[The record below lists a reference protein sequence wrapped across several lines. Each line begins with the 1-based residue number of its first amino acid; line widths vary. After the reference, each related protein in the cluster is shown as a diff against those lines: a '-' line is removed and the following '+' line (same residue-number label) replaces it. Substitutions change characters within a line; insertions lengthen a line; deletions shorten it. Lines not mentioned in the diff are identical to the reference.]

1 MAVYIDV
8 IVDISVNSLDRIF
21 QYRVPEKLLD
31 AVTVGCQVNV
41 PFGSG
46 NRRRQAYVIGV
57 DTVLAYDASKIKDI
71 LGVTKAP
78 AATGQLIA
86 LADWMHERY
95 GCTMAQALK
104 TVLPV
109 KKSVKEVK
117 RTAYFLADR
126 EGAQQ
131 LLEKSRKSRR
141 EKARVRLLEAMLK
154 EGCMSKETVT
164 GVLQI
169 SASTMKSIL
178 QTGVIREETSQVYRN
193 PVRQRLDDWQEV
205 CLNDEQMNAVVSIWQ
220 NAAICREH
228 WSREQGMHL
237 LYGITGSGKTEVYMA
252 LMEKVL
258 NEGRQIIVL
267 IPEISLTLQTVSR
280 FYARFGSQIAVMN
293 SRLSAGERY
302 DQYMR
307 AKRGE
312 ASIMIGPRSALF
324 TPFDRLGLIII
335 DEEHESAYQSE
346 IVPRYQAA
354 EVAARRAEMSG
365 ALVVL
370 GSATPSVAVYQK
382 AREGMIGLH
391 RLTQR
396 ARTGSRL
403 PDVKVVDLREEFR
416 MKNRGILSQS
426 LHEAMDACLKRGDQ
440 MMLFLNRRGY
450 AGFVSCRSCGYVV
463 KCRHCDVSMTV
474 HHHTLLKC
482 HYCGSEQPMPRVC
495 PSCGSPYIAG
505 FGVGTQKVEEFVQK
519 EFPEARILRMDRDTT
534 SGKDDMSRI
543 LQTFSEGGA
552 DILIGT
558 QMIVKGHDFANVTLV
573 GILAADLSLFAGD
586 YQSSERTFQLL
597 TQAAGRAGR
606 GDRPGEVIIQTYQ
619 PEHYCIQTAAAQDY
633 DSFYSQEIRFRQM
646 LHYPPDRQMMVMLA
660 EGEHDQQTGQAVQ
673 KLREIA
679 GEADFEAVEFI
690 GPSRAGIA
698 KAKDLYRYTM
708 YMKHQD
714 IKELMRLRDFLEGY
728 LKWSQQFSNI
738 YFTFDIRES

>member
-8 IVDISVNSLDRIF
+8 IVDISVSSLDRIF

-31 AVTVGCQVNV
+31 AVTVGCQVSV

-57 DTVLAYDASKIKDI
+57 DTVLDYDASKIKDI
-71 LGVTKAP
+71 LEVTKAP

-193 PVRQRLDDWQEV
+193 PVRQRLDGWQEV
-205 CLNDEQMNAVVSIWQ
+205 CLNDEQMDAVASIWQ

-335 DEEHESAYQSE
+335 DEEHESSYKSE
-346 IVPRYQAA
+346 NSPRYH
-354 EVAARRAEMSG
+354 ARETAIHRAKLEG
-365 ALVVL
+365 ARVIL
-370 GSATPSVAVYQK
+370 GSATPSMEAYYRAK
-382 AREGMIGLH
+382 EGEYVL
-391 RLTQR
+391 
-396 ARTGSRL
+396 
-403 PDVKVVDLREEFR
+403 VKL
-416 MKNRGILSQS
+416 
-426 LHEAMDACLKRGDQ
+426 
-440 MMLFLNRRGY
+440 
-450 AGFVSCRSCGYVV
+450 
-463 KCRHCDVSMTV
+463 
-474 HHHTLLKC
+474 
-482 HYCGSEQPMPRVC
+482 
-495 PSCGSPYIAG
+495 
-505 FGVGTQKVEEFVQK
+505 
-519 EFPEARILRMDRDTT
+519 EARFVR
-534 SGKDDMSRI
+534 
-543 LQTFSEGGA
+543 
-552 DILIGT
+552 
-558 QMIVKGHDFANVTLV
+558 
-573 GILAADLSLFAGD
+573 
-586 YQSSERTFQLL
+586 
-597 TQAAGRAGR
+597 
-606 GDRPGEVIIQTYQ
+606 
-619 PEHYCIQTAAAQDY
+619 
-633 DSFYSQEIRFRQM
+633 
-646 LHYPPDRQMMVMLA
+646 
-660 EGEHDQQTGQAVQ
+660 
-673 KLREIA
+673 
-679 GEADFEAVEFI
+679 
-690 GPSRAGIA
+690 
-698 KAKDLYRYTM
+698 
-708 YMKHQD
+708 
-714 IKELMRLRDFLEGY
+714 
-728 LKWSQQFSNI
+728 
-738 YFTFDIRES
+738 